1 MGAKGAQRILYLFL
15 TPESANHKTSTTT
28 NTTNKPIK
36 TNKTK
41 MKKHY
46 TEPAIDLIEM
56 EVEQGIAESLI
67 SGGGEFNLNGYDE
80 ENIVDVW

>member
-1 MGAKGAQRILYLFL
+1 
-15 TPESANHKTSTTT
+15 
-28 NTTNKPIK
+28 
-36 TNKTK
+36 

-46 TEPAIDLIEM
+46 TEPAIDLVEM
-56 EVEQGIAESLI
+56 EVEQGIATSLI

>member
-1 MGAKGAQRILYLFL
+1 
-15 TPESANHKTSTTT
+15 
-28 NTTNKPIK
+28 
-36 TNKTK
+36 

-46 TEPAIDLIEM
+46 TEPAIDLVEM